1 MFKDTQL
8 RSDHQTSVTLHSAKT
23 AVTPPLTKEDEGEG
37 DHGQKL
43 CMAAHAFPAR
53 RRPRQD

>member
-8 RSDHQTSVTLHSAKT
+8 RSDQQTSVTLHSAKT
-23 AVTPPLTKEDEGEG
+23 AVTPPLTKEDEDEE

-53 RRPRQD
+53 QD